1 MDDEWENY
9 LGEQKFL
16 PQKRFQPESED
27 EVAKIVRDAASA
39 GIRVHFAG
47 AGHASSPLVP
57 CDGWLIEGEKLSG
70 ATREK
75 GNCVRVLAGTRIH
88 DLNAALDAMGLAMPN
103 LGSAT
108 FQSIAGAIAT
118 GTHGSGV
125 KYGALCDLVRS
136 VDIVDGGGKRIRV
149 EPKSAPYSESSPD
162 DFGAKRRSR
171 RNSRELEGRALETSI
186 ELKRDD
192 DLFYSVVV
200 GIGVC
205 GLVTSLVIE
214 ARPAFLLSETRTLTT
229 WEGLLGNEKL
239 DQEILA
245 ADHYEIWL
253 NPYVTEGHSAL
264 VTVRTEVPNGTPL
277 HPREDQ
283 WELKYRPIRQLLTWG
298 LETFPQLV
306 PNALAWAMKSQATH
320 ENAPWVDHSYGIFDL
335 GSINDM
341 PALATE
347 WFFPLP
353 KWRDAVES
361 LLAEARKLSLRPR
374 AIGGVPFGV
383 RFVKGSPHFLAM
395 SYGKST
401 DVFCTIELPVYD
413 DDHDRDTLLRGYER
427 AAEKHGGRP
436 HWGQAHHP
444 RRHRHH
450 HRYPRFHD
458 WKKIRHELD
467 PKEAFANLASYREGF
482 TDTRMLHPV
491 VAHELEDFDPKEP
504 AREVLPIDPSR
515 VVHVDRRRFDVN
527 AGAAKFVDAFE
538 KALLQP
544 GALVA
549 HKFEVL
555 REKDRVGEDFI
566 VGERFQG
573 RFAIDKQLVEDASP
587 HPAWWT
593 KILRA
598 ARVDKILELF
608 ENASMSNYGEVRELS
623 LPHRIQYV
631 YLTGTPFA
639 GNSLFTVEE
648 IDDTH
653 CRYTEQITFQPTNE
667 RNALAME
674 LIGLK
679 LHNQVVFGQ
688 VEAACDLLDCH
699 HTPLDPFA
707 TGKPNVK

>member
-1 MDDEWENY
+1 
-9 LGEQKFL
+9 
-16 PQKRFQPESED
+16 
-27 EVAKIVRDAASA
+27 
-39 GIRVHFAG
+39 
-47 AGHASSPLVP
+47 
-57 CDGWLIEGEKLSG
+57 LIEGG
-70 ATREK
+70 ALAGVTREK
-75 GNCVRVLAGTRIH
+75 GNCVRVLAGTRIEA
-88 DLNAALDAMGLAMPN
+88 LNAALDAMGLAMPN

-108 FQSIAGAIAT
+108 SQSIAGAIAT

-125 KYGALCDLVRS
+125 KHGALCDLVRS
-136 VDIVDGGGKRIRV
+136 VDIVDGRGKRLRV
-149 EPKSAPYSESSPD
+149 EPKSAPYSDSSP
-162 DFGAKRRSR
+162 
-171 RNSRELEGRALETSI
+171 I
-186 ELKRDD
+186 ELRRDD

-214 ARPAFLLSETRTLTT
+214 ARWAFLLSETRTLTT
-229 WEGLLGNEKL
+229 WEALLADAAL
-239 DQEILA
+239 DAKILA

-253 NPYVTEGHSAL
+253 DPYVTEGHAAL
-264 VTVRTEVPNGTPL
+264 VTVRTEVPSGTPL
-277 HPREDQ
+277 RPREDQ

-298 LETFPQLV
+298 LGAFPQLV
-306 PNALAWAMKSQATH
+306 PNALAWAMKSQAT
-320 ENAPWVDHSYGIFDL
+320 ADQSPWVDHSYGIFDL
-335 GSINDM
+335 GTINDM

-347 WFFPLP
+347 WFFPFA

-361 LLAEARKLSLRPR
+361 MLAEARKLSLRPR

-395 SYGKST
+395 SHGAPD

-413 DDHDRDTLLRGYER
+413 DEHDRNTLLRGYER

-444 RRHRHH
+444 RRHKHH
-450 HRYPRFHD
+450 HRYPRFRD
-458 WKKIRHELD
+458 WKKIRNELD
-467 PKEAFANLASYREGF
+467 PKEAFANLSSYREGF
-482 TDTRMLHPV
+482 TETPMLRPV
-491 VAHELEDFDPKEP
+491 VAHELEPFDPNKP
-504 AREVLPIDPSR
+504 VRVVLPIDPSR
-515 VVHVDRRRFDVN
+515 VVHVDRRRFDVH
-527 AGAAKFVDAFE
+527 ASAAKFVDAFE

-555 REKDRVGEDFI
+555 RPKDRVGHDFI

-598 ARVDKILELF
+598 AHVDKILELF

-639 GNSLFTVEE
+639 GDSLFTVEE
-648 IDDTH
+648 VDDAR

-688 VEAACDLLDCH
+688 VEAACDLLQCD